1 MKMTYDS
8 ASFWESAHN
17 QYSNDVWESEHNQYS
32 NDECSVDYAD
42 KEKKPIN
49 VNFDIDLDLSMIK
62 KNIIEKV
69 EERVVSDVA
78 KNIET
83 IMFSHRN
90 SYSTWKQNNEINL
103 RNGINEPVKELIVE
117 FMEKYKDEII
127 QRTAE
132 NLTRR
137 LAMSKDIKELKK
149 NAELV

>member
-8 ASFWESAHN
+8 TAFWESA
-17 QYSNDVWESEHNQYS
+17 HNQYS

-49 VNFDIDLDLSMIK
+49 VNFDIDIDMSMIK
-62 KNIIEKV
+62 KNIIKKA
-69 EERVVSDVA
+69 EERVVSEVA
-78 KNIET
+78 KDIET
-83 IMFSHRN
+83 IIFSHHN
-90 SYSTWKQNNEINL
+90 SFSTWKQNNEINL

-127 QRTAE
+127 KRTAD
-132 NLTRR
+132 NLTKR
-137 LAMSKDIKELKK
+137 LVMSKEIKELKK